1 MKSMDLI
8 ALIETHGYWMLA
20 LGCLLEGETLLVLAG
35 FAAHEGHLNPA
46 GVLAVATVMAMVGD
60 QIYFWIGRWRGPQ
73 LLARHPKLAA
83 KAARVHLL
91 LERWHAPL
99 IIGLR
104 FAYGLRIAGPIF
116 IGASP
121 LPAWRFALYNG
132 IGAVIWAVVVGGIG
146 WAFGAAAQALLGELQ
161 RYQMGL
167 MGALLGAALLV
178 WMWRRLRRPER

>member
-1 MKSMDLI
+1 MDLG

-35 FAAHEGHLNPA
+35 FAAHEGHLDP
-46 GVLAVATVMAMVGD
+46 LAVFLIATVMAMVGD
-60 QIYFWIGRWRGPQ
+60 QIYFWLGRWRGPQ
-73 LLARHPKLAA
+73 LLARYPRLAA
-83 KAARVHLL
+83 QAERVHVL

-104 FAYGLRIAGPIF
+104 FAYGLRIAGPLF

-132 IGAVIWAVVVGGIG
+132 IGAAIWAVLVGGVG
-146 WAFGAAAQALLGELQ
+146 WVFGAAAQALLGELQ
-161 RYQMGL
+161 HYQMAL
-167 MGALLGAALLV
+167 MGVLLGLALLL
-178 WMWRRLRRPER
+178 WMWRRHRRRER

>member
-1 MKSMDLI
+1 MDLW
-8 ALIETHGYWMLA
+8 ALIETHGYWVLA
-20 LGCLLEGETLLVLAG
+20 VGCLLEGETLLVLAG
-35 FAAHEGHLNPA
+35 FAAHEGHLSPA